1 MTKIKAIVKA
11 AISMLEKIMVA
22 LKIVEKYLDMIPG
35 AASEDLPEEIEQMIE
50 EFEE

>member
-1 MTKIKAIVKA
+1 MTKIKSVVKT
-11 AISMLEKIMVA
+11 AISMLEKILVA

-35 AASEDLPEEIEQMIE
+35 ASSEDLPEEIEEMVK